1 MSGKLKSEQ
10 WSGSGP
16 VSLFQKEARKKSFEL
31 FCQFS
36 LRTKPTASTSPV
48 DSATE
53 DSKLMYMRDTVIHSI
68 IK

>member
-16 VSLFQKEARKKSFEL
+16 VSLFQKEARNKTFEL
-31 FCQFS
+31 FCHFS
-36 LRTKPTASTSPV
+36 LRTKPSSSTSSV

-53 DSKLMYMRDTVIHSI
+53 DSKLTYMRDTVTHSI
-68 IK
+68 VK